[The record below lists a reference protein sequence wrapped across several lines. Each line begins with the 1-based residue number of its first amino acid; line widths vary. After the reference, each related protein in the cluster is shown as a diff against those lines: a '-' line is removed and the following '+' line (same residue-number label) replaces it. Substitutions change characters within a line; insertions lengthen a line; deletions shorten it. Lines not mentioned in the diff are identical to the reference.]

1 MNKDKPLKTSWQ
13 KKIAIKDEKLSVKK
27 YQEKIIETR
36 RYFIVAF
43 PLKFEP
49 LTVKN
54 LQIVLVVC
62 NIL

>member
-36 RYFIVAF
+36 RY
-43 PLKFEP
+43 LS
-49 LTVKN
+49 
-54 LQIVLVVC
+54 
-62 NIL
+62 